1 MPDAGLMRPTVD
13 GPGGRG
19 PEDVAAEDLEDRQ
32 EGGRDTLE
40 GRVPTEEPGRQAR
53 EAEEQQD
60 PDQSWVVRG
69 GLPRRDGGRGRDRT
83 AAEVKGDDDD
93 DRGHQDG
100 RHGGSLKED
109 VPVRRGH
116 DDCNRAPYAPV
127 RESKGLGQL
136 ADRRDGHVRATTEGA
151 LKAEDRKSTRLN
163 SSHGYISYAVF
174 CLKKKK

>member
-13 GPGGRG
+13 EPGGRG

-69 GLPRRDGGRGRDRT
+69 GLPRRDGGGGRDRT
-83 AAEVKGDDDD
+83 AAEGKGDDDAGRVHQGGRPGGAPAGAGPGP
-93 DRGHQDG
+93 RG
-100 RHGGSLKED
+100 
-109 VPVRRGH
+109 
-116 DDCNRAPYAPV
+116 
-127 RESKGLGQL
+127 
-136 ADRRDGHVRATTEGA
+136 
-151 LKAEDRKSTRLN
+151 
-163 SSHGYISYAVF
+163 
-174 CLKKKK
+174 